1 MDTCNVSSRTCGRLW
16 NSSYRLLYFQYL
28 RQILSS
34 NAEGK
39 AFQAEYMNGAENTLD
54 KKGRNKIAALVI
66 QFELNK
72 DPDWKATNLL
82 ERAQDIKALFPNERV
97 STYYIPY
104 LKYGN
109 DKATAKGKL
118 VHTYYNK
125 RRNYLKAGLLD
136 KNRSRSTTPVCFRS
150 YTTTGITDNGSEE
163 DDERIE
169 EALMYLRTHAD
180 QWELIE
186 IDWEKTAKKRLKE
199 ITSADGPTIQAYMD
213 EFPPLRRNNGYLLV
227 SSTYLYIITRNS

>member
-1 MDTCNVSSRTCGRLW
+1 
-16 NSSYRLLYFQYL
+16 
-28 RQILSS
+28 
-34 NAEGK
+34 
-39 AFQAEYMNGAENTLD
+39 MNGAENILD
-54 KKGRNKIAALVI
+54 KKGRNKIAALII

-82 ERAQDIKALFPNERV
+82 ERAQDIRALFPNERV

-109 DKATAKGKL
+109 DKTSAKGKL

-125 RRNYLKAGLLD
+125 RRNYLKAGLLV
-136 KNRSRSTTPVCFRS
+136 KYRSRSTTPVCSPS
-150 YTTTGITDNGSEE
+150 YTSTGIDRSDE

-169 EALMYLRTHAD
+169 EALMHLRTHAD

-199 ITSADGPTIQAYMD
+199 IASADGPTIQAYMD

-227 SSTYLYIITRNS
+227 SSTYLYIITRNSGP